1 MGVLTVLLPQRCAIC
16 RVPGDPLCT
25 GCRTALVRVAPPLCD
40 RCGAPGP
47 WPLRRCAECTG
58 RRLGFA
64 TARAAIV
71 YDDRARALVGAWK
84 ERGRRD
90 LAREAAQLVVESV
103 RIPAA
108 DALAFVPGDLDRTLR
123 RGHVTA
129 RGLAVE
135 LGERWELPVTEL
147 LRRSGRRAQQRG
159 LPRARRRSNVA
170 GAFAATIGPPQHV
183 CLVDDVYTTGST
195 VAACARE
202 LRRAGAR
209 RVDVVCLARAIR

>member
-1 MGVLTVLLPQRCAIC
+1 MPQRCAVC

-25 GCRTALVRVAPPLCD
+25 GCRAALIRVSAPLCD

-47 WPLRRCAECTG
+47 WPLRRCAECAG
-58 RRLGFA
+58 RRLGFS

-71 YDDRARALVGAWK
+71 YDDRARAFVGAWK

-90 LAREAAQLVVESV
+90 LARIAAQLVVESV
-103 RIPAA
+103 RSPPV
-108 DALAFVPGDLDRTLR
+108 DALSFVPGDLDRTLK

-135 LGERWELPVTEL
+135 LGERWELPVTAL
-147 LRRSGRRAQQRG
+147 LRRCGRREQQRG
-159 LPRARRRSNVA
+159 LPRTRRRSNVA
-170 GAFAATIGPPQHV
+170 GAFAASTGPPHHV
-183 CLVDDVYTTGST
+183 CLVDDVYTTGAT